1 MKTLICN
8 AFLQQFILPHFRLVD
23 APDGSCDVD
32 RTWIR
37 GSVLAKR
44 DRPGRSRRRLVMH
57 RQTLGRPQGE
67 DTTPILCPFLKTL
80 RSFPSSAAA
89 VEEQH
94 NHDADAAETNKSHK
108 VFQYLSSA
116 TQNSCVH
123 AININFKM
131 GVSHCVLATT
141 SFWPSTLVCGMS

>member
-1 MKTLICN
+1 
-8 AFLQQFILPHFRLVD
+8 
-23 APDGSCDVD
+23 
-32 RTWIR
+32 
-37 GSVLAKR
+37 
-44 DRPGRSRRRLVMH
+44 MH

-67 DTTPILCPFLKTL
+67 DTSYFVAFFKKTRRPFL
-80 RSFPSSAAA
+80 SPAA

-94 NHDADAAETNKSHK
+94 NHDDAVETNKGHK